1 MRYSRLLRVLSAAAF
16 IALIPAE
23 PAIAGRTAVDG
34 GAIFTLGGYCS
45 PNAVAT
51 ADCNGTALPVAITL
65 GATTYDSFWVNSNGT
80 VSLVSI
86 ESFLATQNSVPPT
99 GPTLTSLTGYG
110 SIPVFSPSFADGPG
124 FQDFANGD
132 QYDGNYIA
140 DTVLTAAG
148 FTVNWYSCG
157 SPLFCGPRTADL
169 LSTATFSQSDFDNG
183 IGLSFNLAQQSQLPP
198 GTGTDEENFESG
210 RAFNLLN
217 DLPVYTMTLTGLAD
231 GFQVDYLYNPDA
243 IGDIGLYGFNLPTAQ
258 FENTGPL
265 TNRTFLFDSVGALVS
280 GVPEPSAWMTMLLG
294 FGLVAFA
301 LRRKRR
307 LVQAPA

>member
-1 MRYSRLLRVLSAAAF
+1 MRHSRLLRVLSAAAL

-23 PAIAGRTAVDG
+23 HVSATRTTVDG
-34 GAIFTLGGYCS
+34 GAIFTIGGYCS
-45 PNAVAT
+45 PNAVGT
-51 ADCNGTALPVAITL
+51 SDCNGTALPVAITL
-65 GATTYDSFWVNSNGT
+65 GATTYNSFWVNSNGT
-80 VSLVSI
+80 VSLASI
-86 ESFLATQNSVPPT
+86 ESFLATQNSSPPT

-110 SIPVFSPSFADGPG
+110 SIPVCSPSFADGPG

-148 FTVNWYSCG
+148 FTVNWYACG

-169 LSTATFSQSDFDNG
+169 LSTATFSQTDFDNFT
-183 IGLSFNLAQQSQLPP
+183 GLSFAVAQQSQLPP

-210 RAFNLLN
+210 RAFLLSN
-217 DLPVYTMTLTGLAD
+217 LPVYTMTLTGLAD
-231 GFQVDYLYNPDA
+231 GFQVDYLYSPDA
-243 IGDIGLYGFNLPTAQ
+243 TGDIGLYGFNLPTAQ
-258 FENTGPL
+258 FESTGPL
-265 TNRTFLFDSVGALVS
+265 ANRTFLFDSAGALIS
-280 GVPEPSAWMTMLLG
+280 GVPEPSTWMSMLLG
-294 FGLVAFA
+294 FGLVGFA